1 MSLERSTF
9 LEVEWVQDL
18 AFRPCRREISRDL
31 STYVRSRRYEWV
43 PPQRRRASSRR
54 GFDRSHHSGHAIR
67 TSHLSLFSSL
77 DTHTLIHRYSLLR
90 HNCNHFTD
98 TALQFLTGKNL
109 PSRIL
114 NQASEFLA
122 TPLGQ
127 QIGPMIEAFSGNM
140 SDRVPGTFRT
150 VVTPPV
156 PPTTTTTTV
165 PAPKPK
171 NPLVSNLKSLHNLI
185 SKRKGMLLS
194 KGTSS
199 FTSLQNLLTHSL
211 TQHRYDTH

>member
-1 MSLERSTF
+1 MGM
-9 LEVEWVQDL
+9 Q
-18 AFRPCRREISRDL
+18 
-31 STYVRSRRYEWV
+31 YVRRVRVLVS
-43 PPQRRRASSRR
+43 
-54 GFDRSHHSGHAIR
+54 FLL
-67 TSHLSLFSSL
+67 HLHRVLK
-77 DTHTLIHRYSLLR
+77 HRYSLLR

-98 TALQFLTGKNL
+98 TALQFLTGKTL

-150 VVTPPV
+150 VVTPPA

-194 KGTSS
+194 KGTLS
-199 FTSLQNLLTHSL
+199 FTSLQHCYSHLTRT
-211 TQHRYDTH
+211 TQVRHTLKP

>member
-18 AFRPCRREISRDL
+18 AFHPCHQEILSDP
-31 STYVRSRRYEWV
+31 STYVRSRRYEWA
-43 PPQRRRASSRR
+43 PRQRRRASSRL
-54 GFDRSHHSGHAIR
+54 GFDRSLLNGHAIR
-67 TSHLSLFSSL
+67 TCCSLSLISFL
-77 DTHTLIHRYSLLR
+77 LHLLRVLKHKHRYSLLR

-150 VVTPPV
+150 VVTPPA
-156 PPTTTTTTV
+156 PPTTTTV

-171 NPLVSNLKSLHNLI
+171 NPFVSNLKSLHNLI

-194 KGTSS
+194 KGTS
-199 FTSLQNLLTHSL
+199 
-211 TQHRYDTH
+211 

>member
-1 MSLERSTF
+1 
-9 LEVEWVQDL
+9 
-18 AFRPCRREISRDL
+18 
-31 STYVRSRRYEWV
+31 
-43 PPQRRRASSRR
+43 
-54 GFDRSHHSGHAIR
+54 
-67 TSHLSLFSSL
+67 
-77 DTHTLIHRYSLLR
+77 
-90 HNCNHFTD
+90 
-98 TALQFLTGKNL
+98 
-109 PSRIL
+109 L

-150 VVTPPV
+150 VVTPPAP
-156 PPTTTTTTV
+156 PPTTTSTV

-194 KGTSS
+194 KGT
-199 FTSLQNLLTHSL
+199 FPSLHPLTTL
-211 TQHRYDTH
+211 TQRQHRYDTP